1 MSHASPNRFWLP
13 LLVGGLILSVA
24 IGNRQAFGVIIAP
37 LTALHG
43 WPVAS
48 FAFALAVQNLVW
60 GAAQPFTSALAEEYG
75 AHKVALGGA
84 LLTIAGLVL
93 TAVSDAAWLVMI
105 GSGLLVGIGLS
116 ATGFA
121 VVLGVVGRAV
131 PAHRRGMAL
140 GLAGAFGSFGQM
152 ALAPIINGAV
162 LAWGVQAAL
171 LLMAGLALVMVPAGW
186 QLRETLDSGGVA
198 DRPSLGRTL
207 ADAARH
213 GGFRWL
219 TLGFFVCGFQLAFI
233 GIHLPG
239 YLATCHMPAALG
251 ATALAVVGGF
261 NMIGSWG
268 CGVLAQHYRAKQVL
282 SLLYLLRAV
291 AIVLFLAMPVTPI
304 STLAFAAV
312 MGLMWLGTVP
322 LTNTVIAGIFGTRY
336 MGTLFGIVFF
346 SHQLGSF
353 FGAWAGG
360 IAFDLTGSYDAIWYL
375 CAGLGAVAALVHL
388 PIRDTRLAAYA

>member
-1 MSHASPNRFWLP
+1 MSASSSARYWLP
-13 LLVGGLILSVA
+13 LLTGGLILTVA

-37 LTALHG
+37 LTVLHG

-75 AHKVALGGA
+75 AHKVALIGA
-84 LLTIAGLVL
+84 LVTIAGLVL
-93 TAVSDAAWLVMI
+93 TALSDQAWLVMI
-105 GSGLLVGIGLS
+105 GSGVLVGIGLS

-121 VVLGVVGRAV
+121 VILGVVGRAA
-131 PAHRRGMAL
+131 PAQQRGMAM

-152 ALAPIINGAV
+152 AFAPLVNGAIE
-162 LAWGVQAAL
+162 AWGVQAAL
-171 LLMAGLALVMVPAGW
+171 LLMAALAVIMLPAGW
-186 QLRETLDSGGVA
+186 QLRENLDNSSVGN
-198 DRPSLGRTL
+198 RPSLGRTL

-261 NMIGSWG
+261 NMLGSWG
-268 CGVLAQHYRAKQVL
+268 CGVLAQRFRAKQVL
-282 SLLYLLRAV
+282 SLLYLLRAL
-291 AIVLFLAMPVTPI
+291 AIMLFLTIPVTTA

-312 MGLMWLGTVP
+312 MGVMWLGTVP
-322 LTNTVIAGIFGTRY
+322 LTNAVIAGIFGTRY

-375 CAGLGAVAALVHL
+375 CAGLGVVAALVHL
-388 PIRDTRLAAYA
+388 PIRDARLTAYA